1 MVSFSK
7 FGGKGNIRS
16 MNLGSSLISEI
27 RKKKQF
33 KIHNKLMIKFSWGYK
48 MFWFLFKQT
57 QDAILVNNNCV
68 FSVWILGW
76 CSRQLAVVF
85 LAGLTALAM
94 NKLQLLCKV
103 PDVDWTTAQ
112 KCTCSSNLKENEEC
126 IAWILVI

>member
-1 MVSFSK
+1 MSFSK

-16 MNLGSSLISEI
+16 MNLGSLLISEI

-57 QDAILVNNNCV
+57 QDAILVNNHCV

-103 PDVDWTTAQ
+103 PDVD
-112 KCTCSSNLKENEEC
+112 
-126 IAWILVI
+126 